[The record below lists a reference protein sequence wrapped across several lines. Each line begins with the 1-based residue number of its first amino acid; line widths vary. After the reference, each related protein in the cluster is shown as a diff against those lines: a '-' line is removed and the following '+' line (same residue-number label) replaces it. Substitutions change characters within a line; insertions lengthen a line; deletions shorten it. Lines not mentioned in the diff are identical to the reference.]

1 MTGPLSRYFRLQRL
15 ISCILSFTNTIYFTF
30 SRNSG
35 IAIVYIAACL
45 GSAAAPFVLELDRI
59 HPILPFGLM
68 GGLAVVAALLGLLLP
83 ETRGRPTA
91 EVFESKNSGI
101 QSRIIPQIRIVQLY
115 VSSISKCD

>member
-1 MTGPLSRYFRLQRL
+1 
-15 ISCILSFTNTIYFTF
+15 
-30 SRNSG
+30 
-35 IAIVYIAACL
+35 VYIAACL